1 MDTIALPKRTREGSF
16 TDADVDDAL
25 TTLEAAP
32 DGEAV
37 VVGRGFESEN
47 TARNRA
53 RLMATALEAK
63 TERFYSAH
71 AVKHEDGDDIT
82 WIAAVSERA
91 NQAPRAPLP
100 ERPADAPSMR
110 DLQAA
115 ARYHD
120 IKGRSKLD
128 YDDLSAAVLEAD
140 PDTPLSDWKGYG
152 KTSREST
159 DD

>member
-16 TDADVDDAL
+16 TDDEVTDAL
-25 TTLEAAP
+25 STLESAP

-71 AVKHEDGDDIT
+71 AVKDQET

-100 ERPADAPSMR
+100 ERPEGAPSMR

-115 ARYHD
+115 ARYLD

-128 YDDLSAAVLEAD
+128 YADLSTAVKDAD
-140 PDTPLSDWKGYG
+140 PDTALEEWHGYA
-152 KTSREST
+152 KTVADAAN